1 MRKIG
6 RDSAVKMTTAHT
18 RAAAQGGSVAA
29 VRQVEEGGRAVE
41 KHQLFLISYKVTR
54 ERRLFA
60 IKKYGVPRT
69 TECACAP
76 VRDNGGCFGADC
88 EN

>member
-29 VRQVEEGGRAVE
+29 VRQVESGGP
-41 KHQLFLISYKVTR
+41 QNL
-54 ERRLFA
+54 
-60 IKKYGVPRT
+60 
-69 TECACAP
+69 
-76 VRDNGGCFGADC
+76 
-88 EN
+88 